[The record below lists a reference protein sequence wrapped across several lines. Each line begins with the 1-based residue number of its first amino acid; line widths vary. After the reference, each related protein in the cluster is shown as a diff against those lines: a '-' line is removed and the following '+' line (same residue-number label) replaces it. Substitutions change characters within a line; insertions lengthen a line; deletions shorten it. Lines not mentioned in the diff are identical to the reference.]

1 MYLATSIEK
10 IEKIDDNE
18 YNIADAVKVFGG
30 EYTCCRLKHPGKG
43 RCDREVLLEPMLGL
57 YCDVYKR
64 RFSPRMKLFYDAIE
78 HTKNMVFPSEIR
90 VEFEDGTHEERP
102 LFTDLIAMVEK
113 SIDFENMIEAA
124 GGAVNNKFGDV
135 VEFEDM
141 DEEEREIVREDSDLV
156 PVLISRHDLVIG
168 EESLGRRDGARYLKG
183 KYRGHEV
190 AVKVLDNGVDDNE
203 TTMLKFR
210 KECLFLKE
218 LKHDNIVMMI
228 GAVWKEDLVCM
239 VMELCEGGTL
249 EAALTNNRG
258 LSWAN
263 NKLQW
268 CVEICKG
275 MNYLHN
281 SVFFDAATNS
291 HREGIVHRNLK
302 PQNVLLTKTSSVK
315 ISEFGES
322 RVVSED
328 GNMTMVGTPY
338 YMAPEIFR
346 GERYDKKV
354 DVYSFGMLLAEMC
367 QEGSIEELLRTASTQ
382 NVVVEGGKMSNA
394 KILIFLQNDCIR
406 PFISDANSVSGKL
419 REIMKKCWD
428 NDSKERPSFYEIVRL
443 LESELTENN
452 ARGEDLKKVDEL
464 KKELREGEERQ
475 KWEIEQKRQEGQV
488 RLKARMLLRRKIIA
502 EKKKEKEKEEKE
514 KEVALGRG
522 REERWR
528 REKKNNSFI
537 LSSRRRHTR
546 SSTVSWARRCV

>member
-1 MYLATSIEK
+1 
-10 IEKIDDNE
+10 
-18 YNIADAVKVFGG
+18 
-30 EYTCCRLKHPGKG
+30 
-43 RCDREVLLEPMLGL
+43 
-57 YCDVYKR
+57 
-64 RFSPRMKLFYDAIE
+64 
-78 HTKNMVFPSEIR
+78 
-90 VEFEDGTHEERP
+90 
-102 LFTDLIAMVEK
+102 
-113 SIDFENMIEAA
+113 
-124 GGAVNNKFGDV
+124 
-135 VEFEDM
+135 
-141 DEEEREIVREDSDLV
+141 
-156 PVLISRHDLVIG
+156 
-168 EESLGRRDGARYLKG
+168 
-183 KYRGHEV
+183 
-190 AVKVLDNGVDDNE
+190 
-203 TTMLKFR
+203 
-210 KECLFLKE
+210 
-218 LKHDNIVMMI
+218 
-228 GAVWKEDLVCM
+228 VWKEDLVCM

-367 QEGSIEELLRTASTQ
+367 QEGGIEDLLRASDNSAQ
-382 NVVVEGGKMSNA
+382 FSKA
-394 KILIFLQNDCIR
+394 KLLVMLQHDLLR

-419 REIMKKCWD
+419 REIMYKCWD
-428 NDSKERPSFYEIVRL
+428 NDSKERPSFYELVGL
-443 LESELTENN
+443 FEGELTENRT
-452 ARGEDLKKVDEL
+452 RGEDLKKVDEL
-464 KKELREGEERQ
+464 KRELREGEKRQ

-488 RLKARMLLRRKIIA
+488 RLKARMLLRRKILA
-502 EKKKEKEKEEKE
+502 EKKREKEKDKEKEKEKEQEKTEEVNYEDQSDRISELEQRLLESQKEVVVQRRKAFNAESLVFNAQSLVEEKE
-514 KEVALGRG
+514 LEIKVQRRKAINAESRL
-522 REERWR
+522 EEYRT
-528 REKKNNSFI
+528 EKNLNKNKLI
-537 LSSRRRHTR
+537 
-546 SSTVSWARRCV
+546 